1 MSVSEN
7 AIWLLVIAMK
17 EFAQTAL
24 RNCVQMKSA
33 IEAGDVPPMPLI
45 RQRVVHRKRD
55 IGNHNSESVSGKNP
69 EPSAKKCITAL
80 DVFTLVSSMSIG
92 GARAIGGTI
101 SRTAFER
108 SLSASHEATIEPH
121 ADGFDELK
129 DFITSK
135 ILPPLRMNVKYE
147 EPIPNKSLDSS
158 GATTSSA
165 VPMVSSTPSSKP
177 RSVQGGG
184 GLGRGAKDLGALR
197 TRSITQRNAAAATV
211 SATTSQAATNASRN
225 PSYEPQAC
233 GPPALSPFTRAE
245 STSNLAPVPQET
257 SLSRSSPVA
266 EPAPALSTDPN
277 PQTINIVRR
286 GKGFGVKNLAAMR
299 ARSIT
304 KPTDLEEEKPQ
315 GEGSST
321 ISSDPA
327 SSSSTSAVTSNP
339 S

>member
-1 MSVSEN
+1 MSEN
-7 AIWLLVIAMK
+7 AIWLLVLAMK

-33 IEAGDVPPMPLI
+33 IEGGDVPPMPLI

-55 IGNHNSESVSGKNP
+55 IGNHSGECISRKAL
-69 EPSAKKCITAL
+69 EPNAQACITSL

-108 SLSASHEATIEPH
+108 SLSSSHEASIEPRP
-121 ADGFDELK
+121 AGFDELK

-135 ILPPLRMNVKYE
+135 ISPPLQVKVKYE
-147 EPIPNKSLDSS
+147 ESMPNKSLDSS
-158 GATTSSA
+158 AVTTSSA
-165 VPMVSSTPSSKP
+165 VPMASSKP
-177 RSVQGGG
+177 RTIQGGG

-197 TRSITQRNAAAATV
+197 ARSITQRNAAAAAV
-211 SATTSQAATNASRN
+211 SATTATATPEAAVNAS
-225 PSYEPQAC
+225 SDSIYAPQDC
-233 GPPALSPFTRAE
+233 GPSTVSPLTRAE
-245 STSNLAPVPQET
+245 STSDPGTAPKGSSQPL
-257 SLSRSSPVA
+257 SLPPT
-266 EPAPALSTDPN
+266 EPAPPSPTESDT
-277 PQTINIVRR
+277 QTINVVRR

-304 KPTDLEEEKPQ
+304 KHPDAEEEKPQ
-315 GEGSST
+315 AEGSST
-321 ISSDPA
+321 MSSDPV
-327 SSSSTSAVTSNP
+327 SSSSTSAAPLAS